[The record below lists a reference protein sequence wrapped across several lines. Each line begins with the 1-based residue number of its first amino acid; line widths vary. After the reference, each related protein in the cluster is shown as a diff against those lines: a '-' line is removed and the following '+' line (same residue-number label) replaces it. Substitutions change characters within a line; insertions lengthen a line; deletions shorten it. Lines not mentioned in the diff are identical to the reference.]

1 MSLPTIYEPSRPR
14 ADVLEDRVR
23 DEDFPAG
30 LSQVLKGIPEL
41 KEPRKVEGL
50 GGNRPVL
57 IKGAVYWLSVAM
69 PRQKPRRFLAG
80 LRLLL
85 SAS

>member
-57 IKGAVYWLSVAM
+57 IKGAVYWLSVAIH
-69 PRQKPRRFLAG
+69 RQNPRRFLAG